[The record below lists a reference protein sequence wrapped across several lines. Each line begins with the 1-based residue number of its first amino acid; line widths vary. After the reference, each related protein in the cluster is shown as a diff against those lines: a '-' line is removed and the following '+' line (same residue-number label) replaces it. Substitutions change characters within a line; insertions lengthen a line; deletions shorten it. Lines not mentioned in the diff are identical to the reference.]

1 MSTKC
6 LARQQMEWVN
16 EEEGW
21 LPHLFLLSPNRNAK
35 LGVVSVIYTPTK
47 LENKQ
52 WILVLPAADL
62 RLKLII

>member
-1 MSTKC
+1 
-6 LARQQMEWVN
+6 MEWVN